1 MPPPCSGAGPGESRT
16 VPQCNG
22 QCRSGQR
29 SHRRGGPTPTSSR
42 GRFLMQGRD
51 LSRPGTRHSGGS
63 RNPGSCAALRSVW
76 IAAYAAMT
84 GAGGRCAVP
93 AGDARLRRDRLSP
106 TAGSSNGRTRDFE
119 SRSRGS
125 SPRPAAPPA
134 TFCTHTS
141 PPARSP
147 SFPQKRESTSPRR
160 SGGTIG
166 GPELLPFPL
175 HLHPPL
181 PQPLSTTMRTVPI
194 CVIL

>member
-1 MPPPCSGAGPGESRT
+1 MIYYCFLSGLPPRPMPPPCSGAGPGESRT

-63 RNPGSCAALRSVW
+63 RNPGSCATLRSVW

-93 AGDARLRRDRLSP
+93 AGDARLRRDCLSSTHPLPGRLMVGHVTLNHAVEVRALARQPLISVRHP
-106 TAGSSNGRTRDFE
+106 RASGN
-119 SRSRGS
+119 
-125 SPRPAAPPA
+125 PRPPAAA
-134 TFCTHTS
+134 
-141 PPARSP
+141 
-147 SFPQKRESTSPRR
+147 
-160 SGGTIG
+160 G
-166 GPELLPFPL
+166 GP
-175 HLHPPL
+175 
-181 PQPLSTTMRTVPI
+181 
-194 CVIL
+194 